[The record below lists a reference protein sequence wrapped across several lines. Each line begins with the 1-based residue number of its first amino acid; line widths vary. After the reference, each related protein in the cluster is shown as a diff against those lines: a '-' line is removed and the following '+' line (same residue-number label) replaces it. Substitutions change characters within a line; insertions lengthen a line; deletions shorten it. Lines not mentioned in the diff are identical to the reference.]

1 MKRHID
7 FEIETDKQL
16 RDSCQINKII
26 TFNGQGCSGKT
37 TQAKR
42 LTEEYKEKNYVYA
55 LFHYQR
61 DNFDQKFYSKHLDRK
76 DKRNEEV
83 MGIPSLPWFLA
94 DYHWRIK
101 PLLLKDHT
109 IVYDHYLGDYYAEM
123 LPEEWLSPKT
133 FLDYVKDNLNIPDFS
148 NGKHF
153 YLDINWD
160 TYIERATKRKKCK
173 PNWGEPINVKYFHER
188 RERYKKLCEL
198 GYLKCIDANRDEEA
212 VYKDIIAC
220 KNT

>member
-1 MKRHID
+1 MKRHTD
-7 FEIETDKQL
+7 FEIEADKKL
-16 RDSCQINKII
+16 RDSGKINNII
-26 TFNGQGCSGKT
+26 TFNGQGCSGKST
-37 TQAKR
+37 FAKR
-42 LTEEYKEKNYVYA
+42 LTRSDKMKYVYA
-55 LFHYQR
+55 LFHSER
-61 DNFDQKFYSKHLDRK
+61 DNFNEKFYSEHLDQR

-101 PLLLKDHT
+101 PLLLKGHT

-133 FLDYVKDNLNIPDFS
+133 FLDYVEENLKISDFS

-160 TYIERATKRKKCK
+160 TYIERATERKKCN
-173 PNWGEPINVKYFHER
+173 PHWGGPICKKYFHER
-188 RERYKKLCEL
+188 RERYNKLCEL
-198 GYLKCIDANRDEEA
+198 EYLKCYR
-212 VYKDIIAC
+212 C
-220 KNT
+220 